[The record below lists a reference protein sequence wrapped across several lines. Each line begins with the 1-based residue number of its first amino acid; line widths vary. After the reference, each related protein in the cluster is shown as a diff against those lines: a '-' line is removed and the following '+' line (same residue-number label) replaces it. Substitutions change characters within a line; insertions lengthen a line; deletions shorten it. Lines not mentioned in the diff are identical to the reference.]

1 MAIEIMNFPRK
12 HGSFHS
18 YVIVYQRVL
27 QEPLKNE
34 LCKKNP
40 LFVDDVDDW
49 FGVIRLYYPILGM
62 IIIYEMGHPFLSSQY
77 LSGRDSPGDWWLIMM
92 ATPIREIHEIS
103 TIGLLVFYFYD
114 PTIYSSKEKLSS
126 VSHF

>member
-1 MAIEIMNFPRK
+1 
-12 HGSFHS
+12 
-18 YVIVYQRVL
+18 
-27 QEPLKNE
+27 
-34 LCKKNP
+34 

-77 LSGRDSPGDWWLIMM
+77 LSGRHSPGDWWLMKNDPPTGIMI